1 MTNNLNRPKQF
12 SFHNNHH
19 QKNNLRI
26 LNPVIRSLSVQ
37 LQQVA
42 RQPILLLQFSY
53 SLIKANR
60 KSKMPSRCSAGC
72 HAPCSSAALRSG
84 SSYVRHQALFI
95 RSSFTHCTM
104 LTALTMAMCWLT
116 MQSHKSFLVC
126 TITSPATSLFAWF
139 HSLIRH
145 YFISASCRPSAA
157 CCSYARRQAIACVPG
172 LHWHKAS
179 LIYHATFC
187 PFTVR
192 PSQP

>member
-95 RSSFTHCTM
+95 RSSFTHCT
-104 LTALTMAMCWLT
+104 
-116 MQSHKSFLVC
+116 
-126 TITSPATSLFAWF
+126 ITSPATSLFAWF